1 VVSLT
6 SLIENLARPPEEIR
20 AQNLREWASTI
31 PETVPIAD
39 LEPRKSCK
47 VAGVV
52 QNIRIDPRE
61 GRGSIEATII
71 DGSGRMVVRWLGRSS
86 LSGVR
91 LGVGLVVT
99 GTVGKS
105 SENEPLVMNP
115 EYELIPGPEHG

>member
-31 PETVPIAD
+31 PNAVPIAD
-39 LEPRKSCK
+39 LEPRKSCT

-71 DGSGRMVVRWLGRSS
+71 DGSGRLVVRWLGRSS
-86 LSGVR
+86 LSGVK

-99 GTVGKS
+99 GTVGQS
-105 SENEPLVMNP
+105 SESEPMVMNP

>member
-6 SLIENLARPPEEIR
+6 SLIENLARPPEEVR
-20 AQNLREWASTI
+20 AENLRQWAST
-31 PETVPIAD
+31 VSDAVAIAE
-39 LEPRKSCK
+39 LEPRKSCT

-71 DGSGRMVVRWLGRSS
+71 DGTGRLVVRWLGRSS
-86 LSGVR
+86 LSGVK

-105 SENEPLVMNP
+105 SEDEPMIMNP
-115 EYELIPGPEHG
+115 EYELVPGPEHG